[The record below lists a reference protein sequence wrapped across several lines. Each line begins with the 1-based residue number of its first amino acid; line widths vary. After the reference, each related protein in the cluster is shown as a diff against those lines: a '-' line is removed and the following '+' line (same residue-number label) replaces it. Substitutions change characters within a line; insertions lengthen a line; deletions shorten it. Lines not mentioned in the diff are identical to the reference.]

1 MKSAS
6 GAWLHNLAHLAA
18 MTGRSLFSIAE
29 TDTILQSCRH
39 DCNLSIPSRRHVGV
53 YSLLCQDHIVPND
66 IDIIDAFGGTFP
78 DPALAEPAQDAKML
92 KARGKVAQV
101 GCEMVCTDSGGSKK
115 QKKKKKNKT
124 TNKSKK
130 GKKSKQSKKGK
141 E

>member
-1 MKSAS
+1 MHA
-6 GAWLHNLAHLAA
+6 
-18 MTGRSLFSIAE
+18 
-29 TDTILQSCRH
+29 CRH
-39 DCNLSIPSRRHVGV
+39 NCNLSISSGRHVGV

-92 KARGKVAQV
+92 KVRGKVAQV
-101 GCEMVCTDSGGSKK
+101 GCEMVCTDSRGSKK
-115 QKKKKKNKT
+115 QKKKKKTT

-130 GKKSKQSKKGK
+130 GKKSKHSKKGK